1 MRKKRSMKCE
11 QKIAIVVFFT
21 AYSNRLSLFLIKWFY
36 SRFVT
41 EIQNYYKHT
50 NPKIYVYFI
59 IVSSRNFSVVG
70 HIKFCVCDEE
80 EKKYLRLYYE
90 ESCST
95 RIYMSWVEEKKCHLI
110 IANEN
115 RFFGKNDKGILCK
128 YAVALKYIL
137 KNQNQPLKSFKSKKN
152 QI

>member
-1 MRKKRSMKCE
+1 MKCE

-95 RIYMSWVEEKKCHLI
+95 RIYELSRRKKMPSNNSKWKQVFREKRQRNFVQVCSGFEI
-110 IANEN
+110 Y
-115 RFFGKNDKGILCK
+115 F
-128 YAVALKYIL
+128 LKTKI
-137 KNQNQPLKSFKSKKN
+137 SR
-152 QI
+152 